1 MAHQAP
7 TSSVDAAAANG
18 DDKWSSQKYVQHASF
33 VPALGAPV
41 LQLLDPQPHERILD
55 LGAGDGVLTLD
66 LEKRAKS
73 VVAIDAS
80 ADMVAGAQKNGCQ
93 DARVVDGHD
102 LVDHELANGQFDAV
116 FSNAGTVSFFLSLRP
131 DPCRVGNE
139 SFYPFSPSLII
150 KSWYSLAL
158 HWMKRDPARV
168 IQGVH
173 KSLKSGGRF
182 VGEMGGHMN
191 VTEVRSGLHAALKK
205 RGVDPEPHDPW
216 FFPGTATYTRLLE
229 GNGFRVDS
237 IELIPRNTRLNT
249 DIVGWIDTFGFS
261 FLAPFEQDE
270 KTRREVMEEVQ
281 SNLKFSEDEGVWY
294 IMYVR
299 LRFKATKI

>member
-7 TSSVDAAAANG
+7 TSSVDAAATNG

-41 LQLLDPQPHERILD
+41 LQLLDPQPHEHILD

-73 VVAIDAS
+73 VVAIDSS
-80 ADMVAGAQKNGCQ
+80 ADMVAGALKNGCQ

-116 FSNAGTVSFFLSLRP
+116 FSNA
-131 DPCRVGNE
+131 
-139 SFYPFSPSLII
+139 
-150 KSWYSLAL
+150 AL

-216 FFPGTATYTRLLE
+216 FFPGTSTYTRLLE

-237 IELIPRNTRLNT
+237 IELIPRYTRLNT